1 MVKKLNISK
10 KNLEIVKTFLQC
22 QILMESL
29 DSVNNESGFTIKH
42 ETSKY
47 LKKLEKI
54 VEPVILSMFKS
65 NEKLFNRMIN
75 KLRKD
80 INGIDN
86 FFEIID

>member
-29 DSVNNESGFTIKH
+29 DSVNNESGFIIKH